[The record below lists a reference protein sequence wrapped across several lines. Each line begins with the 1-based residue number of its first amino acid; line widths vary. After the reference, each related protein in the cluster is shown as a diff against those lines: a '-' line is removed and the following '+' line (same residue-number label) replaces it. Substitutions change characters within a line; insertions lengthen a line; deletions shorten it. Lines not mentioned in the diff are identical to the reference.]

1 MDHEPY
7 IGVMYGAFGLILII
21 NFYLKFSKELKLNHG
36 VHRYIDILLDSSST
50 VVKTKPLEFSIA
62 MLIPH

>member
-21 NFYLKFSKELKLNHG
+21 NFYLKFSKVLKLNHG
-36 VHRYIDILLDSSST
+36 VHRYIDILLDSSSCRFG
-50 VVKTKPLEFSIA
+50 L
-62 MLIPH
+62 